1 MDLNA
6 LKCTKSPLI
15 FSSRNCHKRK
25 IWTSICSVT
34 PWEAD
39 GEGRPQPPPGSARLT
54 HRTRW
59 TGIRAVTPWDTGRG
73 GPTTATSLVEGTA
86 GQTHRRDPEPAGK
99 AHTPDR
105 NRLTQNSFPF
115 STRVPPLP
123 IQYVSLATHSV
134 GFTPTAEGTHHTT
147 GWPCSTSLTLSPH
160 VLLSVATWSPCALA
174 FQLSPHSKGVPGD
187 KSWPPA
193 ASTPP
198 HPTPA

>member
-15 FSSRNCHKRK
+15 FSSRDCHKRK

-39 GEGRPQPPPGSARLT
+39 GEGPPQPPPGSARLT
-54 HRTRW
+54 HQTRW

-73 GPTTATSLVEGTA
+73 GPTTATSGLGLT
-86 GQTHRRDPEPAGK
+86 
-99 AHTPDR
+99 HTPDR
-105 NRLTQNSFPF
+105 NRLTHNSFPF
-115 STRVPPLP
+115 SIRVPPLP
-123 IQYVSLATHSV
+123 IKYVSLATHSV
-134 GFTPTAEGTHHTT
+134 GFTPTAEGTRHTT

-160 VLLSVATWSPCALA
+160 VLLSMATWSPCALA